1 MNANTKL
8 MEMLV
13 GYSGSHQHPVNIA
26 FHLIGIPVIML
37 GIFIPLSWISFNIL
51 GISITL
57 SHLTIFGFFLFYLTL
72 DTLFAL
78 VFLVI
83 GIIIAQ
89 CSLVIGLQPTS
100 TSGSIALIA
109 FLGGYGLQFVGH
121 AIEKTIP
128 VLIRHPIQAHLAAPF
143 FVIVEIFGLL
153 HLREEL
159 FIKVNKIVAER
170 RKNEAL

>member
-1 MNANTKL
+1 MITNTKL

-13 GYSGSHQHPVNIA
+13 GYSGSHQHPINIA
-26 FHLIGIPVIML
+26 FHLIGIPVIMF

-51 GISITL
+51 GIPITL
-57 SHLTIFGFFLFYLTL
+57 AHLTIVGFFLFYLTL

-89 CSLVIGLQPTS
+89 FSSAIGLQP

-109 FLGGYGLQFVGH
+109 FFGGYVLQFVGH

-159 FIKVNKIVAER
+159 FLKVNKIVTER

>member
-1 MNANTKL
+1 MIANSKL

-13 GYSGSHQHPVNIA
+13 GYSGSHQHPINIA
-26 FHLIGIPVIML
+26 FHLIGIPVIMF

-51 GISITL
+51 GIPITL
-57 SHLTIFGFFLFYLTL
+57 AHLTVVGFFLFYITL

-89 CSLVIGLQPTS
+89 FSSAIGLQP

-109 FLGGYGLQFVGH
+109 FFGGYVLQFVGH

-159 FIKVNKIVAER
+159 FLKVNKIVTER

>member
-1 MNANTKL
+1 MIENSKL

-13 GYSGSHQHPVNIA
+13 GYSGSHQHPINIA

-51 GISITL
+51 GIPITL
-57 SHLTIFGFFLFYLTL
+57 AHLTVVGFFLFYITL

-89 CSLVIGLQPTS
+89 FSSAIGLQP

-109 FLGGYGLQFVGH
+109 FFGGYVLQFVGH

-159 FIKVNKIVAER
+159 FLKVNKIVTER

>member
-1 MNANTKL
+1 MIANSKL

-13 GYSGSHQHPVNIA
+13 GYSGSHQHPINIA
-26 FHLIGIPVIML
+26 FHLIGIPVIMF

-51 GISITL
+51 GIPITL
-57 SHLTIFGFFLFYLTL
+57 AHLTVVGFFLFYLTL

-89 CSLVIGLQPTS
+89 FSSVIGLQP

-109 FLGGYGLQFVGH
+109 FFGGYILQFVGH

-153 HLREEL
+153 HLREAL
-159 FIKVNKIVAER
+159 FLKVNKIVTER

>member
-1 MNANTKL
+1 MIANSKL

-13 GYSGSHQHPVNIA
+13 GYSGSHQHPINIA
-26 FHLIGIPVIML
+26 FHLIGIPVIMF

-51 GISITL
+51 GIPITL
-57 SHLTIFGFFLFYLTL
+57 AHLTVVGFFLFYLTL

-89 CSLVIGLQPTS
+89 FSSAIGLQP

-109 FLGGYGLQFVGH
+109 FFGGYVLQFVGH

-159 FIKVNKIVAER
+159 FLKVNKIVTER
-170 RKNEAL
+170 RKNETL

>member
-1 MNANTKL
+1 MIANSKL

-13 GYSGSHQHPVNIA
+13 GYSGSHQHPINIA
-26 FHLIGIPVIML
+26 FHLIGIPVIMF

-51 GISITL
+51 GIPITL
-57 SHLTIFGFFLFYLTL
+57 AHLTIVGFFLFYLTL

-89 CSLVIGLQPTS
+89 FSSVIGLQP

-109 FLGGYGLQFVGH
+109 FFGGYILQFVGH

-159 FIKVNKIVAER
+159 FLKVNKIVTER

>member
-1 MNANTKL
+1 MIANSKL

-13 GYSGSHQHPVNIA
+13 GYSGSHQHPINIA
-26 FHLIGIPVIML
+26 FHLIGIPVIMF

-51 GISITL
+51 GIPITL
-57 SHLTIFGFFLFYLTL
+57 AHLTIVGFFLFYLTL

-89 CSLVIGLQPTS
+89 FSSVIGLQP

-109 FLGGYGLQFVGH
+109 FFGGYVLQFVGH

-143 FVIVEIFGLL
+143 FVIVEIF
-153 HLREEL
+153 RTTKVYSCYL
-159 FIKVNKIVAER
+159 FAKFFKVVC
-170 RKNEAL
+170 L

>member
-1 MNANTKL
+1 MIANSKL

-13 GYSGSHQHPVNIA
+13 GYSGSHQHPINIA
-26 FHLIGIPVIML
+26 FHLIGIPVIMF
-37 GIFIPLSWISFNIL
+37 GIFIPLSWVSFNIL

-57 SHLTIFGFFLFYLTL
+57 SHLTVIGFFLFYLTL

-89 CSLVIGLQPTS
+89 FSLVIGLQPTS
-100 TSGSIALIA
+100 GNIALIA
-109 FLGGYGLQFVGH
+109 FLGGYVLQFVGH

-153 HLREEL
+153 HLREAL
-159 FIKVNKIVAER
+159 FLKVNKIVTER

>member
-1 MNANTKL
+1 MIENSKL

-13 GYSGSHQHPVNIA
+13 GYSGSHQHPINIA

-51 GISITL
+51 GIPITL
-57 SHLTIFGFFLFYLTL
+57 AHLTVVGFFIFYLTL

-89 CSLVIGLQPTS
+89 CSLVIGLLP

-109 FLGGYGLQFVGH
+109 FLGGYVLQFVGH

-159 FIKVNKIVAER
+159 FLKVNKIVAER

>member
-1 MNANTKL
+1 MIANSKL

-13 GYSGSHQHPVNIA
+13 GYSGSHQHPINIA
-26 FHLIGIPVIML
+26 FHLIGIPVIMF

-51 GISITL
+51 GIPITL
-57 SHLTIFGFFLFYLTL
+57 AHLTIVGFFLFYLTL
-72 DTLFAL
+72 DTLFAF

-89 CSLVIGLQPTS
+89 FSSAIGLQP

-109 FLGGYGLQFVGH
+109 FFGGYVLQFVGH

-159 FIKVNKIVAER
+159 FLKVNKMVTER
-170 RKNEAL
+170 RKNQAL

>member
-1 MNANTKL
+1 MITNTKL

-13 GYSGSHQHPVNIA
+13 GYSGSHQHPINIA

-57 SHLTIFGFFLFYLTL
+57 SHLTVVGFFLFYLTL

-89 CSLVIGLQPTS
+89 FSLVIGLQP

-109 FLGGYGLQFVGH
+109 FLGGYVLQFVGH

-153 HLREEL
+153 HLREAL
-159 FIKVNKIVAER
+159 FLKVNKIVTER

>member
-1 MNANTKL
+1 MIANSKL

-13 GYSGSHQHPVNIA
+13 GYSGSHQHPINIA

-51 GISITL
+51 GIPITL
-57 SHLTIFGFFLFYLTL
+57 AHLTVVGFFLFYLTL

-89 CSLVIGLQPTS
+89 FSSVIGLQP

-109 FLGGYGLQFVGH
+109 FFGGYVLQFVGH

-159 FIKVNKIVAER
+159 FLKVNKIVTER

>member
-1 MNANTKL
+1 MITNTKL

-13 GYSGSHQHPVNIA
+13 GYSGSHQHPINIA
-26 FHLIGIPVIML
+26 FHLIGIPVIMF
-37 GIFIPLSWISFNIL
+37 GIFIPLSWVSFNIL
-51 GISITL
+51 GIPITL
-57 SHLTIFGFFLFYLTL
+57 AHLTVVGFFLFYLTL

-89 CSLVIGLQPTS
+89 FSSVIGLQP

-109 FLGGYGLQFVGH
+109 FFGGYVLQFVGH

-159 FIKVNKIVAER
+159 FLKVNKIVTER

>member
-1 MNANTKL
+1 MITNTKL

-13 GYSGSHQHPVNIA
+13 GYSGSHQHPINIA

-57 SHLTIFGFFLFYLTL
+57 SHLTVVGFFLFYLTL

-89 CSLVIGLQPTS
+89 FSLVIGLQP

-109 FLGGYGLQFVGH
+109 FLGGYVLQFVGH

-153 HLREEL
+153 HLRETL
-159 FIKVNKIVAER
+159 FLKVNKIIAER

>member
-1 MNANTKL
+1 MIENSKL

-13 GYSGSHQHPVNIA
+13 GYSGSHQHPINIA

-51 GISITL
+51 GIPITL
-57 SHLTIFGFFLFYLTL
+57 AHLTIVGFFLFYLTL

-89 CSLVIGLQPTS
+89 FSSVIGLQP

-109 FLGGYGLQFVGH
+109 FFGGYVLQFVGH

-153 HLREEL
+153 HLREAL
-159 FIKVNKIVAER
+159 FLKVNKIVTER
-170 RKNEAL
+170 RKNEVL

>member
-1 MNANTKL
+1 MIENSKL

-13 GYSGSHQHPVNIA
+13 GYSGSHQHPINIA

-51 GISITL
+51 GIPITL
-57 SHLTIFGFFLFYLTL
+57 AHLTVVGFFLFYLTL

-89 CSLVIGLQPTS
+89 FSSVIGLQP

-109 FLGGYGLQFVGH
+109 FFGGYVLQFVGH

-159 FIKVNKIVAER
+159 FLKVNKIVTER